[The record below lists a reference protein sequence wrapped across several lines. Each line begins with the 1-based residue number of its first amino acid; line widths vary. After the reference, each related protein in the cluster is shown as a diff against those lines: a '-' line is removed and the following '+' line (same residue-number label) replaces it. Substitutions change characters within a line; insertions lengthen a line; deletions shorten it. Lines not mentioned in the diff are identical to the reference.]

1 MVKILVKKV
10 LRELGKLKEYHYPTE
25 KCDLFL
31 LPDGKLIGNN
41 ILTHQNMLEK
51 ILKRKIKSTQELFD
65 IIVEIG
71 CVRMSVNASILFV
84 DISIKPTTEQKQT
97 LEELGMY
104 GKYIEIIVDNMHEYV
119 PDAPSNNYG
128 RRLLKLPFY

>member
-1 MVKILVKKV
+1 M
-10 LRELGKLKEYHYPTE
+10 
-25 KCDLFL
+25 
-31 LPDGKLIGNN
+31 LIGNN
-41 ILTHQNMLEK
+41 STISHQKTLEK
-51 ILKRKIKSTQELFD
+51 ILKREIESPEELCD

-97 LEELGMY
+97 LEELGMCS
-104 GKYIEIIVDNMHEYV
+104 KYTEIIVDNMHEFV
-119 PDAPSNNYG
+119 PDAPSNNYS